1 MAWSV
6 SDTWSLEQN
15 KRHLLFT
22 IQRRSGA
29 WYSNTLTLPSGSRD
43 DTTEMEAN
51 SQFALKAWSHII
63 PLTGMYKV
71 EVRWCRGLW
80 DTCES

>member
-6 SDTWSLEQN
+6 SGTWSLEQN
-15 KRHLLFT
+15 KRHLLFA

-29 WYSNTLTLPSGSRD
+29 IGIQILSPSQARG